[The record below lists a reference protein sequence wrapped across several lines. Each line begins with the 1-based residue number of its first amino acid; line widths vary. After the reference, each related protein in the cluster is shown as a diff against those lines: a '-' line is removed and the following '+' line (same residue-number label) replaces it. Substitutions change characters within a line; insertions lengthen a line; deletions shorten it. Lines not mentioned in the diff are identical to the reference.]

1 MKMVLIVA
9 KCNVNFNFSFAVS
22 MLIKVL
28 IVAKCNVNKPQN
40 VEEISYKVG
49 INSSKV

>member
-1 MKMVLIVA
+1 MVLIVA

-28 IVAKCNVNKPQN
+28 IVAKCNVNKQIA
-40 VEEISYKVG
+40 VLIWTFCYC